1 MKKYVLVISFLFSAI
16 SYAQMTKEDFQQNY
30 INVKTVFVY
39 SNGIKESHKKEVLQI
54 KEVNVTYKETGV
66 SIGTNSG
73 RQYFIPYKSIKW
85 VEFFGDED
93 RLRLYLND

>member
-1 MKKYVLVISFLFSAI
+1 MKKLVLVTLLLMSSIAFSQIS
-16 SYAQMTKEDFQQNY
+16 KEDFKDNY
-30 INVKTVFVY
+30 INVKDVFIY
-39 SNGIKESHKKEVLQI
+39 SNSLQTTHKKETLQI
-54 KEVNVTYKETGV
+54 KQANVVYKDNGV
-66 SIGTNSG
+66 SVSTNEG